1 MGPIQQAITE
11 KLNTAF
17 DTKVLSVTNDSE
29 SHRGHA
35 GYTDGESHF
44 SVDIVSD
51 DFMGKSR
58 VARQR
63 MVYAALGTMMKSDV
77 HALVI
82 KAKTP
87 AEIAPK

>member
-11 KLNTAF
+11 KLSAAF
-17 DTKVLSVTNDSE
+17 HVSAMTVTNDSE

-35 GYTDGESHF
+35 GYSDGESHF

-51 DFMGKSR
+51 DFIGLSR

-63 MVYAALGTMMKSDV
+63 KIYAALGDMMKSDI

-82 KAKTP
+82 KAKTT
-87 AEIAPK
+87 AEASA